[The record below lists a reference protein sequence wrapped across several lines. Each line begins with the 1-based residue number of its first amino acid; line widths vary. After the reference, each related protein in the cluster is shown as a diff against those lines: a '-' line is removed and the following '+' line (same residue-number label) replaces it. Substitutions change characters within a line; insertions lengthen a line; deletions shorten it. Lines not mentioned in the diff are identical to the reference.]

1 MPVTAALRRAIA
13 DLAGLIVGTRA
24 DKHLVQPSLECTI
37 RRAIADWDL
46 YYGSEDE
53 QMMQARLR
61 DDAILRASPIA
72 KRGKRTA

>member
-1 MPVTAALRRAIA
+1 MLITAPLRHAIA

-37 RRAIADWDL
+37 RRAIADWEL
-46 YYGSEDE
+46 YYGAEDE
-53 QMMQARLR
+53 AMIQARLR
-61 DDAILRASPIA
+61 DDAIVRANPIA